1 METSEGEKDTKE
13 EILEVGKVARQIA
26 RTIWNETNFRFI
38 YKRTSKSQTDS
49 AIKTFQFFCSQF
61 DAEQAKS
68 KVHPDVKKQRSR
80 DKMQRY
86 PCGGWLN
93 ITMRDGHPEE
103 ARIRLTHKSHPEYV
117 SISISPADRKIIENM
132 RHHSPSKIWDY
143 ILEQDPDT
151 ELTEKQIQTEW

>member
-1 METSEGEKDTKE
+1 
-13 EILEVGKVARQIA
+13 
-26 RTIWNETNFRFI
+26 
-38 YKRTSKSQTDS
+38 SQTDT
-49 AIKTFQFFCSQF
+49 AVKTLQFFCSQF

-68 KVHPDVKKQRSR
+68 KVHSDVTKQRSR

-93 ITMRDGHPEE
+93 ITMRDGYPEE

-117 SISISPADRKIIENM
+117 NISISPADRKVIESM
-132 RHHSPSKIWDY
+132 RHHSPSKVIQISPIWDY
-143 ILEQDPDT
+143 ILQQDPDT

>member
-1 METSEGEKDTKE
+1 MLL
-13 EILEVGKVARQIA
+13 ILSSCVWRCYWMLRR
-26 RTIWNETNFRFI
+26 RT
-38 YKRTSKSQTDS
+38 RT
-49 AIKTFQFFCSQF
+49 F

-103 ARIRLTHKSHPEYV
+103 ARIRLTHKSHPEY
-117 SISISPADRKIIENM
+117 
-132 RHHSPSKIWDY
+132 
-143 ILEQDPDT
+143 
-151 ELTEKQIQTEW
+151 